1 MPTKVLGNILNTK
14 SIILLLTIGLFK
26 LSLAQVILVDAIK
39 IDSIPLHANT
49 GIMPGECYSPDS
61 LSNNS
66 KVYIPADSFIIKDSV
81 VSIDSPV
88 IIKNNS
94 NCCAHDPLWEFHKLK
109 DLFRNEEL
117 QFSGK
122 YYVQQSSKGRF
133 KVKLPI
139 SLKTKTNLIH
149 SGEGNTSTLS
159 YSDLIPTNLVDGDS
173 IKLNTNIV
181 SWQGEQRLLSFFKH
195 DTASLVNDYNGKIL
209 EYHTTK
215 IGRQQS
221 IYQIASSPLD
231 QWKVYS
237 ISYYLKNKK
246 NNRYYMITT
255 NIINNDEIPL
265 DVLRYYLNYFY
276 ETIESFRIK

>member
-14 SIILLLTIGLFK
+14 SIILLITIGLFK
-26 LSLAQVILVDAIK
+26 FSLAQVIPVDTIK
-39 IDSIPLHANT
+39 IDSIPIHSNT
-49 GIMPGECYSPDS
+49 IIKADRCYGLDS
-61 LSNNS
+61 LSNDS
-66 KVYIPADSFIIKDSV
+66 KVYATTDSFIIKDSV
-81 VSIDSPV
+81 VSTDSPI
-88 IIKNNS
+88 IIKNSN
-94 NCCAHDPLWEFHKLK
+94 NCCSHDPLWEFHKLK

-117 QFSGK
+117 QYSGK

-133 KVKLPI
+133 KLKLPL

-181 SWQGEQRLLSFFKH
+181 SWQGEKRLLSFFKH

-255 NIINNDEIPL
+255 NIINKDEIPL

-276 ETIESFRIK
+276 ETIKSFRIK